1 MALFTYRVAKGDGS
15 IVARQEE
22 AESETLLRSRLE
34 GEGYLVLSISK
45 TIGFSLPAL
54 SFQRR
59 IPPRDFLVFNQ
70 ELMALL
76 KAGLPIM
83 KVFDVLI
90 DRGSQPGFVEALKAV
105 QREIR
110 GGSSMSDA
118 MSKHPGY
125 FSDLY
130 VSSLRAGEKSG
141 NLVEVIGR
149 FMDYQ
154 KKILEVK
161 KKVVGAL
168 AYPSFLL
175 AIGFGVLGFL
185 LIYVMPSFSEIYEG
199 SKMDLPL
206 FTQVLLGVVRF
217 IQGNFFFLFSAAV
230 GFGVLLWSL
239 YHSGWGRGQAD
250 RLSLSLPFIRAIVRR
265 HHLIRIT
272 RTLSTILKSGIP
284 LVEAIRMVASSMT
297 NRVVRYEVERAGE
310 AVKGGIGISAALS
323 QIDLFPKI
331 STEMIAVGESTGSL
345 EEMLGEVA
353 NFHEEELDLYLS
365 RVTTWVEPVLLLTIG
380 SLVAMILIAM
390 YLPIFHLAGTIR

>member
-1 MALFTYRVAKGDGS
+1 MALFSYRVAKGDGT

-34 GEGYLVLSISK
+34 GEGYLVLSISRA
-45 TIGFSLPAL
+45 IGLSLPSL
-54 SFQRR
+54 SLRR
-59 IPPRDFLVFNQ
+59 GLPARDFLVFNQ
-70 ELMALL
+70 ELMVLL

-83 KVFDVLI
+83 KVLDVLI
-90 DRGSQPGFVEALKAV
+90 ERGSLPGFVEALKGV
-105 QREIR
+105 QRDIR
-110 GGSSMSDA
+110 SGSAIADA
-118 MSKHPGY
+118 LSKHPGY
-125 FSDLY
+125 FSELY
-130 VSSLRAGEKSG
+130 VSSLRAGERSG

-161 KKVVGAL
+161 KKVFGAL

-175 AIGFGVLGFL
+175 VIGFGVLGFL

-199 SKMDLPL
+199 SKTELPL
-206 FTQVLLGVVRF
+206 FTRVLLGVVRF
-217 IQGNFFFLFSAAV
+217 IRGNFLLLSAAAV
-230 GFGVLLWSL
+230 GLAVLLWSL
-239 YHSGWGRGQAD
+239 YQSGWGRSQAD
-250 RLSLSLPFIRAIVRR
+250 RLTLHLPFIRPIVRR
-265 HHLIRIT
+265 HHLIRIS

-284 LVEAIRMVASSMT
+284 LVEALGMVASSMT
-297 NRVVRYEVERAGE
+297 NRVVRLDVERAGE

-353 NFHEEELDLYLS
+353 DFHEEELDLYLS

-380 SLVAMILIAM
+380 SLVALILIAM
-390 YLPIFHLAGTIR
+390 YLPIFHLAGAIR